1 MNTRELISSSV
12 EVDKNKAKEFNFLPA
27 NIVFDD
33 QICKWL

>member
-12 EVDKNKAKEFNFLPA
+12 EVEKNKAKELNFLPA

-33 QICKWL
+33 QICK